1 VKSLSILFI
10 VLGMP
15 ALVGAQPTPPPAP
28 PPPKAERP
36 AAPPKAATPPA
47 PPTPAPTPVPTPT
60 PSWVK
65 PPKPPKPPK
74 APKPPKVHVHIGDDD
89 DDDDDHDFD
98 FDLQVDLDDH
108 YVPHFKLDGKEVDVH
123 ELTRRAMEMSAKAT
137 KMGGKWHNFAKGP
150 HAGTNPT
157 PVKVKGTVRLRAE
170 AINQGFD
177 VTAGATA
184 EVSATCP
191 GGGVAMSVDGDEVE
205 VEVDWPGS
213 CGGPIKIGIPTGS
226 SVQISTT
233 NGNIKLGGSYGD
245 VEVEAVNGQ
254 VTVDRAGDVKLE
266 TVNGG
271 VKIADASGR
280 VSLQT
285 VSGDVEVTMSSPA
298 PRLQYET
305 TSGSLKWRGTC
316 GKGCR
321 IDAETFSGDIDLQLD
336 KKSTFGTRFSS
347 RSGDVKDTMG
357 MKVERTDKDYGSVH
371 VRGSYGTGEGSI
383 RVETYSGSLKL
394 NPR

>member
-1 VKSLSILFI
+1 MKSLSIVFI
-10 VLGMP
+10 LLGLP
-15 ALVGAQPTPPPAP
+15 ALVGAQPTPPPPPAP
-28 PPPKAERP
+28 PTPKADRP
-36 AAPPKAATPPA
+36 AAPPKAPIPPA
-47 PPTPAPTPVPTPT
+47 PPTPAAAPIPTPT
-60 PSWVK
+60 PSVK
-65 PPKPPKPPK
+65 LPKLPKP
-74 APKPPKVHVHIGDDD
+74 PKPPKVHVHVGNDDD
-89 DDDDDHDFD
+89 DDDKDFD
-98 FDLQVDLDDH
+98 FDLQVDLDEH

-137 KMGGKWHNFAKGP
+137 KMGAKWHNMGKGP

-170 AINQGFD
+170 AINQGFE
-177 VTAGATA
+177 VTAAATG

-226 SVQISTT
+226 SVQMSTT

-266 TVNGG
+266 TVNGA

-285 VSGDVEVTMSSPA
+285 VSGDAEVTMSSPA

-336 KKSTFGTRFSS
+336 KKSSFATRFSS
-347 RSGDVKDTMG
+347 RSGDVKDSMG

-371 VRGSYGTGEGSI
+371 VRGSYGSSEGSI